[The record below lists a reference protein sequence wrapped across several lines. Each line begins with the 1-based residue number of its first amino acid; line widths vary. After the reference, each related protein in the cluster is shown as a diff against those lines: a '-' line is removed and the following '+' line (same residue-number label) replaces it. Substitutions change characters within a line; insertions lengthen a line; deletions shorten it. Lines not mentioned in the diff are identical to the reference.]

1 MDRNLALEF
10 VRITEAAALN
20 SSKFMG
26 LGQKDAADQAAVD
39 AMRRAFD
46 SVMVQGVVVIG
57 EGERDEAP
65 MLYIGEKVGC
75 GDSNSPQIDIA
86 LDPLEGT
93 NLCAYGAPGAISVIA
108 VAERG
113 NFLHAPDTYMDK
125 IAVGPKAKGSI
136 DINASVEDNI
146 RSVAKALGKDINE
159 MTAVVLNRPRHE
171 VLIQTLRDL
180 NVRIN
185 LIDDG
190 DVSTALATAWEDSG
204 IDILMGTGGAPEGV
218 ITAAAMKCLD
228 GDFQGRLNFRNDD
241 ERARAKKMG
250 ITDLNKA
257 MTIEDLAKGD
267 VMFIATGITQG
278 PLLNGVRF
286 IAGGKALTESI
297 VMRSKTG
304 TIRRISA
311 THTLDKKPKSFR

>member
-46 SVMVQGVVVIG
+46 TVMVQGVVVIG

-75 GDSNSPQIDIA
+75 GDANSPQIDIA

-125 IAVGPKAKGSI
+125 IAVGPNAKGAI

-146 RSVAKALGKDINE
+146 RSVSKALGKDINE

-228 GDFQGRLNFRNDD
+228 GDFQGRLNFRNED
-241 ERARAKKMG
+241 EKVRAKKMG
-250 ITDLNKA
+250 ITDFNKA
-257 MTIEDLAKGD
+257 LTIEDLAKGD

-278 PLLNGVRF
+278 PLLNGVRY